1 MIILLVLVLVLPIF
15 AYHLGF
21 KDGLEFQKKRTT
33 PCIFKTQA
41 PAKKPSDSE
50 FIV

>member
-1 MIILLVLVLVLPIF
+1 MITLLVLVLVLPFF
-15 AYHLGF
+15 AYYLGF
-21 KDGLEFQKKRTT
+21 KEGVSSKNKNTT

-41 PAKKPSDSE
+41 PAKKTGDSE